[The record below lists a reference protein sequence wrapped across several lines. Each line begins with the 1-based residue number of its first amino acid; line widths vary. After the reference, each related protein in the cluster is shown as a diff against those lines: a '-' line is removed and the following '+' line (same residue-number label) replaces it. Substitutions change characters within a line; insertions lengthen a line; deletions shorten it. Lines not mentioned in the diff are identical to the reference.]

1 MFSFFKKKKPAL
13 SSAPLVDIHSHLLP
27 DLDDGVEDFN
37 ESIDILRILKKIG
50 YKKVITTPH
59 IMGDFYK
66 NNPEAIR
73 QKLLQL
79 KSKLTEEDINIEVE
93 AAAEYNLDDHFMD
106 LLANGDELLTF
117 GKKYILVETAFF
129 NKPAFLFDAIFKIN
143 AMGLTPIL
151 AHPERYLYVQEN
163 PVFAK
168 KLIEKGMLLQLNLGS
183 LIGLYSIPVKKLSIK
198 MIHEQMIQFLGTD
211 IHSIEHAKSIES
223 CYGKIMRIALQTKHL
238 NNSLF

>member
-1 MFSFFKKKKPAL
+1 
-13 SSAPLVDIHSHLLP
+13 
-27 DLDDGVEDFN
+27 
-37 ESIDILRILKKIG
+37 
-50 YKKVITTPH
+50 
-59 IMGDFYK
+59 MGDFYK